1 MIVLIQGTV
10 PFMTLVFSGIK
21 ENLENNTIQMDEHM
35 IEKSQVVLQN
45 DMIEKWRAVY
55 KESDGLDEKLS
66 EILKI
71 NGISVQEF
79 LGSEELQKSYLSKV
93 FPGLVE
99 SLQYGTASGIYLIMG
114 MNSQQIRRQNIRD
127 FLSEILIRRHE
138 FRQIQIFF

>member
-1 MIVLIQGTV
+1 MKKKKALLKIILIPVLVIVLIQGTV

-55 KESDGLDEKLS
+55 KESDELDEKLS

-79 LGSEELQKSYLSKV
+79 LGSE
-93 FPGLVE
+93 
-99 SLQYGTASGIYLIMG
+99 
-114 MNSQQIRRQNIRD
+114 
-127 FLSEILIRRHE
+127 
-138 FRQIQIFF
+138 

>member
-1 MIVLIQGTV
+1 MKKKKALLKIILIPVLVIVLIQGTV

-55 KESDGLDEKLS
+55 KESDELDEKLS

-79 LGSEELQKSYLSKV
+79 LGSEELQKS
-93 FPGLVE
+93 
-99 SLQYGTASGIYLIMG
+99 
-114 MNSQQIRRQNIRD
+114 
-127 FLSEILIRRHE
+127 
-138 FRQIQIFF
+138 

>member
-1 MIVLIQGTV
+1 MKKKKALLKIILIPVLVIVLIQGTV

-66 EILKI
+66 EIL
-71 NGISVQEF
+71 
-79 LGSEELQKSYLSKV
+79 
-93 FPGLVE
+93 
-99 SLQYGTASGIYLIMG
+99 
-114 MNSQQIRRQNIRD
+114 
-127 FLSEILIRRHE
+127 
-138 FRQIQIFF
+138 

>member
-1 MIVLIQGTV
+1 MKKKKALLKIILIPVLVIVLIQGTV

-66 EILKI
+66 EILKT
-71 NGISVQEF
+71 NGV
-79 LGSEELQKSYLSKV
+79 
-93 FPGLVE
+93 
-99 SLQYGTASGIYLIMG
+99 
-114 MNSQQIRRQNIRD
+114 
-127 FLSEILIRRHE
+127 
-138 FRQIQIFF
+138 